1 MGRRFPFLR
10 FSILVLWSLV
20 CLFPLYWMLL
30 TSLKSDADFITGPR
44 YIPYLDFTP
53 DFHAWSFILFEAQDG
68 FYWRFVNSLL
78 IALSAAALALCSGTM
93 LVYGATRLLSRHWW
107 LQSKFLIPAMI
118 ATRIL
123 PPLVVA
129 LPIYVMAKA
138 FNVLDTKALL
148 ILVYAAVHVPVV
160 AWLCVPVIGFKRSE
174 QEDAALL
181 EGASNFLI
189 FRSIVVP
196 MTAAGLFAI
205 GAIVFVLC
213 WNEYILAVFLT
224 SDNALTLPP
233 FLMGQMSVK
242 EAAAG
247 AESQEWGKFSAASI
261 IMVLPVMALT
271 GFALSLLRR
280 LPPTTTT

>member
-1 MGRRFPFLR
+1 MGRRFPIAR
-10 FSILVLWSLV
+10 FAILILWSLV

-30 TSLKSDADFITGPR
+30 TSLKSDPDFINGPR
-44 YIPYLDFTP
+44 YIPYVDFVP
-53 DFHAWSFILFEAQDG
+53 DFRAWRFVLFEAQDG
-68 FYWRFVNSLL
+68 FYWRFANSLVV
-78 IALSAAALALCSGTM
+78 ALTSAVLAVASGTM
-93 LVYGATRLLSRHWW
+93 LVYGATRLLSQRWW
-107 LQSKFLIPAMI
+107 LQGKFLIPMMI

-129 LPIYVMAKA
+129 LPLYVMASI

-160 AWLCVPVIGFKRSE
+160 AWLCVPVIGLKRSE

-196 MTAAGLFAI
+196 MAAAGLFAI

-271 GFALSLLRR
+271 GAALTLLRR
-280 LPPTTTT
+280 LPFFTSS